1 MAEIETLKN
10 QIIDSVF
17 SGLNSRQREAVYQ
30 VNGPVLVL
38 AGAGSGKTSVL
49 INRIANML
57 TFGNARLTNLTG
69 QSCTEGEL
77 ALLEK
82 GAADGYFS
90 LDPMEQAQIDHILS
104 VNQPAPWQILAIT
117 FTNKAAAE
125 MRARLEKTLGEE
137 KAQDIWAGT
146 FHWTCSR
153 ILRREIGALGY
164 EQNFTIYD
172 MADSLRVV
180 KDSLKDCGISD
191 KQFSPKMI
199 QNQISR
205 WKDSLV
211 SPDEAVETCGA
222 DYRLQIASKVFVRYQ
237 NRLKMAN
244 ALDFD
249 DLIGKTVELFETY
262 PDVLTHYQRRFPY
275 ILVDEYQDTNRAQY
289 RLITLLAEAHKNLC
303 VVGDDDQSI
312 YKFRGATIENILNFE
327 EDFPGAKVI
336 RLEQNYRSTQ
346 NILSAANALI
356 SNNSQRKGKDLW
368 TEQGDGEKIL
378 VDRSSNEGSEAAFIR
393 ETIQEN
399 VSEGMNY
406 SDHAILYRMN
416 AQSNMIERDFV
427 RAGVPYRII
436 GGHRFYERKE
446 IKDIMSYLA
455 VLANP
460 GDTVRLQRI
469 VNEPKRGIGDATLT
483 AAEQIAEGL
492 GVPLFDVLRSASEY
506 PLLQRKAKALESFTE
521 FMEALIEEVDV
532 VSLEDLYE
540 DVLEQSGYRAM
551 LEAQGH
557 EGLTRLE
564 NIEELRT
571 NILQYLKENPEGT
584 LDGFLEEVSLFTEM
598 DNYDAGADAVTMMT
612 VHSAKGLEFPVVFI
626 AGLEE
631 GVFPGMQS
639 SFDDAEVEE
648 ERRLAYVAITRAKK
662 QLYITTTASRMMFGR
677 TTRNRPSRFV
687 LEIPPDYKETQDRT
701 SPFERVENAPVQS
714 NTPSL
719 EEWKKS
725 PPKTKAVPLDAE
737 VGDRICHS
745 VFGEGVILSAK
756 PMGGD
761 VLLEIA
767 FDTGTTKKIMSNF
780 AKIQKIS
787 K

>member
-1 MAEIETLKN
+1 MSQIETLKN
-10 QIIDSVF
+10 EIIDSAF
-17 SGLNSRQREAVYQ
+17 STLNTRQREAVYQ
-30 VNGPVLVL
+30 VDGPVLVL

-49 INRIANML
+49 INRIANIL
-57 TFGNARLTNLTG
+57 TFGDARLTPMVSEDLTD
-69 QSCTEGEL
+69 GEL
-77 ALLEK
+77 SLLESASK
-82 GAADGYFS
+82 EGYFS
-90 LDPMEQAQIDHILS
+90 MDPMEQAQIDHILG
-104 VNQPAPWQILAIT
+104 VNKPSPWQILAIT
-117 FTNKAAAE
+117 FTNKAASE
-125 MRARLEKTLGEE
+125 IRDRLAKTLSEE
-137 KAQDIWAGT
+137 GARDIWAGT
-146 FHWTCSR
+146 FHWACSR

-164 EQNFTIYD
+164 ETNFTIYD
-172 MADSLRVV
+172 MDDSRRVV
-180 KDSLKDCGISD
+180 KDSLKDCGVSD
-191 KQFSPKMI
+191 KQFSPKTV

-205 WKDSLV
+205 WKDQLI
-211 SPDEAVETCGA
+211 SPEEAIASSGS
-222 DYRLQIASKVFVRYQ
+222 DYRLQVSSKVYVRYQ
-237 NRLKMAN
+237 ARLKSAN

-249 DLIGKTVELFETY
+249 DLIGKTVELFEAF
-262 PDVLTHYQRRFPY
+262 PDVLSHYQRRFRY
-275 ILVDEYQDTNRAQY
+275 IMVDEYQDTNRAQY
-289 RLITLLAEAHKNLC
+289 RLITLLAATHKNLC

-312 YKFRGATIENILNFE
+312 YKFRGATIENILHFE
-327 EDFPGAKVI
+327 DDFPGAKVI

-356 SNNSQRKGKDLW
+356 SNNRQRKGKDLW
-368 TEQGDGEKIL
+368 TDQGEGEKIF

-399 VSEGMNY
+399 VSNGMKY

-455 VLANP
+455 VLSNP

-469 VNEPKRGIGDATLT
+469 INEPKRGIGDATLG

-492 GVPLFDVLRSASEY
+492 GLPLFDVLKSANEY
-506 PLLQRKAKALESFTE
+506 PLLQKKANVLRAFTE

-532 VSLEDLYE
+532 VSLADLYE
-540 DVLEQSGYRAM
+540 DVLEQSGYRKM
-551 LEAQGH
+551 LESQGN

-571 NILQYLKENPEGT
+571 NILQYLKENPEGN

-598 DNYDAGADAVTMMT
+598 DNYDVSSDAVTMMT
-612 VHSAKGLEFPVVFI
+612 VHSAKGLEFPIVFI
-626 AGLEE
+626 SGMEE
-631 GVFPGMQS
+631 GIFPGMQA
-639 SFDDAEVEE
+639 SFDETEVEE
-648 ERRLAYVAITRAKK
+648 ERRLAYVALTRAKK
-662 QLYITTTASRMMFGR
+662 QLYITTTNTRMMFGK

-687 LEIPPDYKETQDRT
+687 MEIPPDYKETQDRT
-701 SPFERVENAPVQS
+701 APFERVDTSPPKS

-719 EEWKKS
+719 EAWKKT
-725 PPKTKAVPLDAE
+725 PPKVQASDIDAHA
-737 VGDRICHS
+737 GDRICHS
-745 VFGEGVILSAK
+745 VFGEGTVVSAK

-761 VLLEIA
+761 TLLEIA

-780 AKIQKIS
+780 AKIQKIT